1 MTLKILHTGDIHIG
15 ITFGSRGYSDP
26 LRRQLVEARFE
37 VTERIVNKANE
48 EKCDL
53 LVIAGDL
60 FDRANVKKVDIERTA
75 KILKSFTGKCV
86 AVLPGNHDFYDGTVD
101 LWKNFQEN
109 APDNTILLLETKPYP
124 LEELDINAVLYPA
137 PCNSKHSEEHNLGW
151 LHKLEKRPEAKWHIG
166 IAHGALSGVCPD
178 FNGRY
183 YNMDEQNLRD
193 LGLDLWLL
201 GHSHVRYPD
210 IDEFNDS
217 KVIYSG
223 TPEPDGFDCDHCGYA
238 CLITLKDTGLLRG
251 KSVSTGKFRFKEIQK
266 VVSSKY
272 DLEKLKSELTSSN
285 SDNLLVKL
293 KISGRLGIE
302 EFESRQ
308 KIYDA
313 IRGSIV
319 HLEIDDFH
327 LELEITQDVVDKE
340 FTNGSLPYR
349 ILSNL
354 AKTGEKQALQI
365 AYELIQK
372 VRK

>member
-178 FNGRY
+178 
-183 YNMDEQNLRD
+183 L
-193 LGLDLWLL
+193 
-201 GHSHVRYPD
+201 
-210 IDEFNDS
+210 
-217 KVIYSG
+217 
-223 TPEPDGFDCDHCGYA
+223 T
-238 CLITLKDTGLLRG
+238 
-251 KSVSTGKFRFKEIQK
+251 
-266 VVSSKY
+266 VV
-272 DLEKLKSELTSSN
+272 T
-285 SDNLLVKL
+285 
-293 KISGRLGIE
+293 
-302 EFESRQ
+302 
-308 KIYDA
+308 
-313 IRGSIV
+313 
-319 HLEIDDFH
+319 
-327 LELEITQDVVDKE
+327 TTW
-340 FTNGSLPYR
+340 TNR
-349 ILSNL
+349 
-354 AKTGEKQALQI
+354 T
-365 AYELIQK
+365 
-372 VRK
+372 

>member
-1 MTLKILHTGDIHIG
+1 
-15 ITFGSRGYSDP
+15 
-26 LRRQLVEARFE
+26 
-37 VTERIVNKANE
+37 
-48 EKCDL
+48 
-53 LVIAGDL
+53 
-60 FDRANVKKVDIERTA
+60 
-75 KILKSFTGKCV
+75 
-86 AVLPGNHDFYDGTVD
+86 
-101 LWKNFQEN
+101 
-109 APDNTILLLETKPYP
+109 
-124 LEELDINAVLYPA
+124 
-137 PCNSKHSEEHNLGW
+137 
-151 LHKLEKRPEAKWHIG
+151 
-166 IAHGALSGVCPD
+166 
-178 FNGRY
+178 
-183 YNMDEQNLRD
+183 MDEQNLRD

>member
-1 MTLKILHTGDIHIG
+1 MILKILHTSDIHIG
-15 ITFGSRGYSDP
+15 MTFSSRGYLES
-26 LRRQLVEARFE
+26 LRKQLIEARFE
-37 VTERIVNKANE
+37 AVERMVKKANE

-75 KILKSFTGKCV
+75 KILSSFTGKCV

-151 LHKLEKRPEAKWHIG
+151 LHKLEKRPKAKWHIG

-193 LGLDLWLL
+193 LGLDLWFL

-238 CLITLKDTGLLRG
+238 CLITLEDTGLLRG

-266 VVSSKY
+266 VVSSKH

-293 KISGRLGIE
+293 KMSGRLARE

-308 KIYDA
+308 KIYDE
-313 IRGSIV
+313 IRGSIL
-319 HLEIDDFH
+319 HLDIDDSH
-327 LELEITQDVVDKE
+327 LELEITQEVIDKE
-340 FTNGSLPYR
+340 FTKGSLPYR
-349 ILSNL
+349 ILNNL
-354 AKTGEKQALQI
+354 AKAGDKQALQI
-365 AYELIQK
+365 AYELIK
-372 VRK
+372 EVRK